1 MADANQSGGRSGEVV
16 GLDGRTWQA
25 RRIRSLA
32 SMYTAALGD
41 SLDALTLEAV
51 QRAAELQV
59 TAEWL
64 RTRSLRGEAVSA
76 NDLVKAE
83 NLADRAR
90 RALRIGNRPALT
102 VRPIR
107 ERLAAANA

>member
-1 MADANQSGGRSGEVV
+1 MADAGQSNARSGDVV

-25 RRIRSLA
+25 RRVRSLA
-32 SMYTAALGD
+32 AMYTAALGG
-41 SLDALTLEAV
+41 SPDALTLEAV

-64 RTRSLRGEAVSA
+64 RTRSLKGEAVHPG
-76 NDLVKAE
+76 DLIKAE

-90 RALRIGNRPALT
+90 RALRIGNQPTLT
-102 VRPIR
+102 IRPIR
-107 ERLAAANA
+107 ERLAAARA